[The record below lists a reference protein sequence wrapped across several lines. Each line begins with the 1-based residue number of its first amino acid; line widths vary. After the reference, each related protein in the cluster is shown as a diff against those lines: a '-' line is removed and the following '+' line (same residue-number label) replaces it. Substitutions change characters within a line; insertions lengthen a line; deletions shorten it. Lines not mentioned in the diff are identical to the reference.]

1 MRLMLTWLL
10 VLGVFAGLNHRV
22 LAADHDHAVACEVDH
37 GNSVHDG
44 HSHDDEEPV
53 DHHHHEC
60 CSQAF
65 PATFAGHAPDALR
78 GPAASYFGFF
88 HEGVSPPD
96 EPCLGSEKPPLI

>member
-44 HSHDDEEPV
+44 N
-53 DHHHHEC
+53 
-60 CSQAF
+60 
-65 PATFAGHAPDALR
+65 
-78 GPAASYFGFF
+78 
-88 HEGVSPPD
+88 
-96 EPCLGSEKPPLI
+96 